1 MSIKSSSFSLSLIF
15 QSLIDFIFPP
25 RCFGCDKDI
34 DSGMVCSKCFTQV
47 TTVALGVCPICGL
60 PTSFK
65 EECTHP
71 LLLSGLR
78 PNILSRIRAL
88 GKYITPYKG
97 LVHNFKYQ
105 NKKKLA
111 RVLGLG
117 LANVISSDPILS
129 RADYIVPIPLH
140 SARLRE
146 RGYNQAL
153 LLAQEAAFS
162 SGVTLKDCLV
172 RKKYTRSQTELDYM
186 SRTKN
191 ISGAYKIKTNLD
203 FSLKDRKVILIDDVI
218 TTGAT
223 LSEAAKILI
232 ENGISEVYGAVVTT
246 ARI

>member
-1 MSIKSSSFSLSLIF
+1 VFKFKSVIFKSLL
-15 QSLIDFIFPP
+15 DFIFPP

-47 TTVALGVCPICGL
+47 TTAVLGVCPICGL
-60 PTSFK
+60 PTSFN
-65 EECTHP
+65 EECAHP

-88 GKYITPYKG
+88 GKYIAPYKG

-146 RGYNQAL
+146 RGFNQSL
-153 LLAQEAAFS
+153 LLAREVAFS
-162 SGVTLKDCLV
+162 SGIALKDCLHR
-172 RKKYTRSQTELDYM
+172 RKSTRSQTELDYSQRM
-186 SRTKN
+186 EN
-191 ISGAYKIKTNLD
+191 ISNAFQFKSKLD
-203 FSLKDRKVILIDDVI
+203 FILKDRRVILVDDVI

-223 LSEAAKILI
+223 LTEAAKILI
-232 ENGISEVYGAVVTT
+232 ENGASEVYGAVVTT